1 MNTYTENVIAILNQ
15 VKGFE
20 KITKED
26 CVMKRL
32 GGMTNIVHLV
42 ETPDINLIVRI
53 AGKGTEDYINR
64 TFEYNNAMAAWRA
77 GVSAEILWADVK
89 KGVMVS
95 KAINKIETMTPD
107 LFSARNGSPTR
118 AGVALA
124 KLHNSGE
131 TFDFRFE
138 LFNMI
143 DDYLKIL
150 STKNAELPDG
160 YHDVVKAAE
169 PVKESLQANPTTLA
183 PCHCDPLCEN
193 FLDDGKNMWI
203 VDWEYSGMNDP
214 LWDLGDLSVEA
225 HMSEEQEN
233 EMLKAYFG
241 QAPTEAQRGRVIIYK
256 AMCDLLWTLWG
267 LIQHADK
274 NPAED
279 FWAYSIERFE
289 RCKKL
294 MQDSSF
300 DDHIE
305 AIKKNLN
312 Q

>member
-1 MNTYTENVIAILNQ
+1 MDTNIDKVIEVLHM
-15 VKGFE
+15 VEGFG
-20 KITKED
+20 KITKQD
-26 CVMKRL
+26 CNIKRL

-42 ETPDINLIVRI
+42 ETKNINLIVRI
-53 AGKGTEDYINR
+53 PGKGTEDYINR
-64 TFEYNNAMAAWRA
+64 STEYKNAKAAWRA
-77 GVSAEILWADVK
+77 GISAEIIWADVNS
-89 KGVMVS
+89 GVMVS
-95 KAINKIETMTPD
+95 KAINRIETMTAN
-107 LFSARNGSPTR
+107 LFSSRKGSPAR
-118 AGVALA
+118 AGYALA

-150 STKNAELPDG
+150 STKDVDLPEG
-160 YHDVVKAAE
+160 YNDIVKGAE
-169 PVKESLQANPTTLA
+169 PIKELLETNPIPLA

-225 HMSEEQEN
+225 GMNEDQEN

-241 QAPTEAQRGRVIIYK
+241 KEPTAAQKGRVIIYK

-267 LIQHADK
+267 LIQLADK
-274 NPAED
+274 NPADD

-289 RCKKL
+289 RCKVL
-294 MQDSSF
+294 MQNSIF
-300 DDHIE
+300 AEHIN
-305 AIKKNLN
+305 AIREN
-312 Q
+312 

>member
-1 MNTYTENVIAILNQ
+1 MDTNIDKVIEVLHM
-15 VKGFE
+15 VEGFG
-20 KITKED
+20 KITKQD
-26 CVMKRL
+26 CNIKRL

-42 ETPDINLIVRI
+42 ETKNINLIVRI
-53 AGKGTEDYINR
+53 PGKGTEDYINR
-64 TFEYNNAMAAWRA
+64 STEYKNAKAAWRA
-77 GVSAEILWADVK
+77 GISAEIIWADVNS
-89 KGVMVS
+89 GAMVS
-95 KAINKIETMTPD
+95 KAINRIETMTAN
-107 LFSARNGSPTR
+107 LFSSRKGSPAR
-118 AGVALA
+118 AGYALA

-150 STKNAELPDG
+150 STKDVDLPEG
-160 YHDVVKAAE
+160 YNDIVKGAE
-169 PVKESLQANPTTLA
+169 PIKELLETNSIPLA

-225 HMSEEQEN
+225 GMNEDQEN

-241 QAPTEAQRGRVIIYK
+241 KEPTAAQKGRVIIYK

-267 LIQHADK
+267 LIQLADK
-274 NPAED
+274 NPADD

-289 RCKKL
+289 RCKVL
-294 MQDSSF
+294 MQNPIF
-300 DDHIE
+300 AEHIN
-305 AIKKNLN
+305 AIREN
-312 Q
+312 